1 MGTVILRVQATESTL
16 ATEDLTIDR
25 ILAEARAVNLKEFAV
40 TRNGEEVES
49 PDDLVVEDGDLF
61 VILPADYAD
70 QDISIDIA
78 NDDSG
83 AEIIEMSVIKDPDG
97 PE

>member
-1 MGTVILRVQATESTL
+1 MGTVILRVQGTESTL
-16 ATEDLTIDR
+16 ETENLTIDR

-49 PDDLVVEDGDLF
+49 PDDLVVEAGDIF

-70 QDISIDIA
+70 QDIVIDIA
-78 NDDSG
+78 NDDEGTDVIS
-83 AEIIEMSVIKDPDG
+83 MSVKNPDA

>member
-1 MGTVILRVQATESTL
+1 MGTVILRVQGTESTL
-16 ATEDLTIDR
+16 ETENLTIDR

-49 PDDLVVEDGDLF
+49 PDDLVVEDGDMF

-70 QDISIDIA
+70 QDIVIDIA
-78 NDDSG
+78 NDDEGTDVIS
-83 AEIIEMSVIKDPDG
+83 MSVKNPDA

>member
-1 MGTVILRVQATESTL
+1 MGTVILRVQGTESTL
-16 ATEDLTIDR
+16 ETENLTIDR

-49 PDDLVVEDGDLF
+49 PDDLVVEDGDIF

-70 QDISIDIA
+70 QDIVIDIA
-78 NDDSG
+78 NDDEGTDVIS
-83 AEIIEMSVIKDPDG
+83 MSVKNPDA